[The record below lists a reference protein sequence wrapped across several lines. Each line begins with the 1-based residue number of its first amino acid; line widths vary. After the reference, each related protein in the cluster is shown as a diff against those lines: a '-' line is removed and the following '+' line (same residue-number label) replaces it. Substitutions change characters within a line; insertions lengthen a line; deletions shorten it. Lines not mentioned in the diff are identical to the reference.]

1 VKGCD
6 FLLPPEPIHNFKR
19 RAQKISSKS
28 RLALAGQ
35 GPPYPLSGKTSA
47 SLSASRLEDHP
58 GFNVCSIS
66 FPPFLWGY
74 ICGFFFSSN
83 SGCLIA
89 TSPIGHDSSRCLHGS
104 GLIVLLSLAGLGS
117 AWLEEG
123 VCRVL
128 LTAEALLEYCKIT
141 GVRLRADSN
150 ALDPLIVVLV
160 ASLLPADGPGVFGRL
175 VCSSSSLVLYL
186 TI

>member
-1 VKGCD
+1 
-6 FLLPPEPIHNFKR
+6 
-19 RAQKISSKS
+19 
-28 RLALAGQ
+28 
-35 GPPYPLSGKTSA
+35 
-47 SLSASRLEDHP
+47 
-58 GFNVCSIS
+58 
-66 FPPFLWGY
+66 
-74 ICGFFFSSN
+74 
-83 SGCLIA
+83 
-89 TSPIGHDSSRCLHGS
+89 
-104 GLIVLLSLAGLGS
+104 
-117 AWLEEG
+117 
-123 VCRVL
+123 VL